1 LKKTLNG
8 YRCYECNSEYRL
20 KYNCPK
26 QKKKLA
32 DKEDKSAGGNK
43 SGCAGDNKSAE
54 WKFIAPANENARIMV
69 NGLEYFY
76 CKHCI
81 CNNTQRK
88 GFFNRTHTSTA
99 TATTL
104 GHTFPRSDDANT
116 ATADET
122 ASL

>member
-1 LKKTLNG
+1 VPAVTSQGVPAITSQRNG
-8 YRCYECNSEYRL
+8 NLLLQRMKMQELWYRL
-20 KYNCPK
+20 
-26 QKKKLA
+26 
-32 DKEDKSAGGNK
+32 D
-43 SGCAGDNKSAE
+43 
-54 WKFIAPANENARIMV
+54 
-69 NGLEYFY
+69 YFY
-76 CKHCI
+76 YKHCI